1 MINPDTF
8 RLMTVDGWQQK
19 YLEILKEF
27 NYDRSREIK
36 SAKILNSFLKNK
48 FEMNVLERKIRNKTV
63 FVIGAG
69 PSLSR
74 SLTYLKKFK
83 GFTKIVADGATQAML
98 ENNMIPDIIVT
109 DLDGNMESLRKSSE
123 KSIMI
128 VHSHGDNMKRLPY
141 AVSFRYC
148 IGTTEDQPFGKIRN
162 FGGFTDGDRC
172 VFLANHFGASKIILI
187 GMDFGTQVGK
197 YSKDG
202 VYNRFVKIKKMKKA
216 KSLLE
221 WLASKSNVDL
231 YTTSQSIA
239 GFKNIKLT
247 DLQRLVRR

>member
-1 MINPDTF
+1 
-8 RLMTVDGWQQK
+8 MTLDGWQQK

-27 NYDRSREIK
+27 NYDRSREIR
-36 SAKILNSFLKNK
+36 SAKILSTLLKNK
-48 FEMNVLERKIRNKTV
+48 FQMNDLERKIKNKTV

-69 PSLSR
+69 PSLNH

-98 ENNMIPDIIVT
+98 GNNMIPDIIVT
-109 DLDGNMESLRKSSE
+109 DLDGNIEFLRKSSE
-123 KSIMI
+123 SKSIMI
-128 VHSHGDNMKRLPY
+128 VHSHGDNIRKLPY
-141 AVSFRYC
+141 ATSFRYC
-148 IGTTEDQPFGKIRN
+148 IGTTEDKPFGKIKN

-187 GMDFGTQVGK
+187 GMDFGTHIGK

-221 WLASKSNVDL
+221 WLASKSNADL

-239 GFKNIKLT
+239 GFKNVKLT

>member
-1 MINPDTF
+1 
-8 RLMTVDGWQQK
+8 MTLDGWQQK

-36 SAKILNSFLKNK
+36 SAKILSSFLKNN
-48 FEMNVLERKIRNKTV
+48 FQMNVLERKIRNKTV

-69 PSLSR
+69 PSLSY
-74 SLTYLKKFK
+74 SLVHLKKFK

-98 ENNMIPDIIVT
+98 ENNMISDIIVT

-123 KSIMI
+123 SKSIMV
-128 VHSHGDNMKRLPY
+128 VHAHGDNIKKLPY
-141 AVSFRYC
+141 VVSFRYC
-148 IGTTEDQPFGKIRN
+148 TGTTEDKPFGKIRN

-187 GMDFGTQVGK
+187 GMDFGTHVGK

-202 VYNRFVKIKKMKKA
+202 EYNRPVKIKKMKKA

-221 WLASKSNVDL
+221 WLASKSNAEL
-231 YTTSQSIA
+231 YTTSQSIT

>member
-1 MINPDTF
+1 
-8 RLMTVDGWQQK
+8 MTLDGWQQK

-27 NYDRSREIK
+27 NYDRSREIR
-36 SAKILNSFLKNK
+36 SANILNALLKNK
-48 FEMNVLERKIRNKTV
+48 FQMNDLERKIKNKTV
-63 FVIGAG
+63 FVVGAG
-69 PSLSR
+69 PSLNY
-74 SLTYLKKFK
+74 SLTHLKKFK

-109 DLDGNMESLRKSSE
+109 DLDGNIEFLRKSSE
-123 KSIMI
+123 SKSIMI
-128 VHSHGDNMKRLPY
+128 VHSHGDNIKKLPY

-148 IGTTEDQPFGKIRN
+148 IGTTEDRPFGKIKN

-172 VFLANHFGASKIILI
+172 VFLANHFRASKIILM
-187 GMDFGTQVGK
+187 GMDFGTQIGK

-221 WLASKSNVDL
+221 WLASKSNADL
-231 YTTSQSIA
+231 YTTSQSIT
-239 GFKNIKLT
+239 GFKNVKLT